1 MAEQTLATNQ
11 LQGLNTADIANLQK
25 KHGKNVFK
33 KDGSYNFLRIVV
45 DTVKEPMFILLAVAC
60 FLYFLL
66 GEISEGIM
74 MLVAISIVSAIS
86 LYQEVKSSKALEA
99 LKSFAEP
106 LVEVIR
112 SGKQETIA
120 AEELVPGDVMLLA
133 EGMNVPADARVVEQ
147 NDLSVNESVLTGE
160 SVPVT
165 KTPGS
170 NEDSLFQGTTIN
182 SGKCVAVVTA
192 TGNNT
197 ALGKLGK
204 MIAEYAPPK
213 TLLQQQINTFVK
225 RLAFFG
231 LIAFAIIF
239 LVNYLHYREW
249 TASLLFALT
258 LAMSALPEEIPVAFS
273 SFMAL
278 GAFKMSKLGIISRQP
293 AVVENLG
300 AVTVLCFDKTGTLT
314 ENRMQV
320 KVLYD
325 YKTATDIAFGEGT
338 ANGKNILLYGALASE
353 KDPFDAMEQAIWQAY
368 AMAGSEQDA
377 AAMNMVNEFPLEGQ
391 PPMMTHVYANGQ
403 AKMVA
408 GKGAAE
414 RIVNA
419 CKLTIAEQSAI
430 LAKVKALALQGYRVI
445 GVASAVYNND
455 APMPLRQDDFD
466 WQFEGLIALF
476 DPPKQN
482 AAAIL
487 QQFYQAGIQVK
498 LITGDYPETAM
509 NIAQQV
515 GINGTHTFLTGA
527 LVQDMEEHVLR
538 EKIKDV
544 QVFARMFPEAKL
556 KVVNALKANGDIVA
570 MTGDGVNDGP
580 ALRSS
585 NIGIAM
591 GKKGTELAKEAAD
604 LILTDDNLEKITFA
618 IKEGRKIFNNL
629 RKAVRYIISI
639 HVPIILTASLPVVF
653 GWQYPNIFTPIHVIF
668 MELIMGPTCSIF
680 FEREPVEANI
690 MQQPPRAK
698 SNRLFNG
705 AELMVSVLQGLVI
718 AAGALCVYYFAM
730 HRGETLE
737 YTRTMVFTT
746 LVISNLLLTFG
757 NRSFTQ
763 SIIVTSRYAN
773 NLALPVFAVSA
784 VFLLCMHFVQPVQHL
799 FKLTAISGTAFFTC
813 LLVAVVSVLW
823 FEVYKYFTGTK
834 K

>member
-1 MAEQTLATNQ
+1 MAAEPAVTQQ
-11 LQGLNTADIANLQK
+11 FPGLNTADIAPLQRK
-25 KHGKNVFK
+25 YGKNVFK

-45 DTVKEPMFILLAVAC
+45 DTVKEPMFILLAVDC

-74 MLVAISIVSAIS
+74 MLVAIMIVSAIS

-99 LKSFAEP
+99 LKAFAEP

-133 EGMNVPADARVVEQ
+133 EGMNVPADATVIEQ
-147 NDLSVNESVLTGE
+147 NDLSVNEAVLTGE
-160 SVPVT
+160 SVPVNKSVDDINNT
-165 KTPGS
+165 
-170 NEDSLFQGTTIN
+170 LFQGTTIN
-182 SGKCVAVVTA
+182 GGKCVAIVTA

-204 MIAEYAPPK
+204 MVAEYAPPK
-213 TLLQQQINTFVK
+213 TLLQQQINAFVK

-231 LIAFAIIF
+231 LIAFTIIF

-278 GAFKMSKLGIISRQP
+278 GAYKMSKLGIISRQP

-314 ENRMQV
+314 ENKMQV

-325 YKTATDIAFGEGT
+325 YKTASEIEFNASITTGKDILF
-338 ANGKNILLYGALASE
+338 YGALASE
-353 KDPFDAMEQAIWQAY
+353 KDPFDAMEKAIWQAY
-368 AMAGSEQDA
+368 TSAGNEHNA
-377 AAMNMVNEFPLEGQ
+377 AQMNMVNEFPLEGQ
-391 PPMMTHVYANGQ
+391 PPMMTHLYAGQNG
-403 AKMVA
+403 KIVA

-419 CKLTIAEQSAI
+419 CKLTADEQSAI
-430 LAKVKALALQGYRVI
+430 LQKVKSLALQGYRVI
-445 GVASAVYNND
+445 GVASAVYTD
-455 APMPLRQDDFD
+455 AQLPLKQDDFN
-466 WQFEGLIALF
+466 WQFQGLIALF
-476 DPPKQN
+476 DPPKKN

-487 QQFYQAGIQVK
+487 QQYYDAGIQVK

-527 LVQDMEEHVLR
+527 VVQDMEDDLLQ
-538 EKIKDV
+538 EKIKQI

-629 RKAVRYIISI
+629 KKAVRYIISI
-639 HVPIILTASLPVVF
+639 HVPIILTASLPVIL
-653 GWQYPNIFTPIHVIF
+653 GWKYPNIFTPIHVIF

-680 FEREPVEANI
+680 FEREPTEPNI

-698 SNRLFNG
+698 SNRLFNS
-705 AELMVSVLQGLVI
+705 AELMVSVLQGVVI
-718 AAGALCVYYFAM
+718 AAGALCLYYYSM
-730 HRGETLE
+730 NNGETLE

-746 LVISNLLLTFG
+746 LVISNLLLTFE
-757 NRSFTQ
+757 NRSFTK
-763 SIIVTSRYAN
+763 SIVVTSRYKN
-773 NLALPVFAVSA
+773 NLALPVFGVSV
-784 VFLLCMHFVQPVQHL
+784 VFLLCMHFVPPVQNL
-799 FKLTAISGTAFFTC
+799 FKLTAISSTAFLMC
-813 LLVAVVSVLW
+813 VAVAIVAVMW
-823 FEVYKYFTGTK
+823 FELYKYITASK